1 MNKNILLHK
10 NKIEYFIACAIIFS
24 FHLPLIILGQ
34 NGYIMIDDVLNLEF
48 LYKHLLKING
58 LLFELNPNFVIP
70 NIYSDGLSLGYI
82 HSRFNIIDLL
92 FYFFNSF
99 DAYIINSILIKLIG
113 FFSMRLLINQN
124 YSSIGSLNTFLI
136 SISFSL
142 IPLNSIYGLTVIGI
156 PLLFVSFS
164 NLLKNEK
171 LPLSFFMIFLY
182 VIYSTPLTYPFITFY
197 LLTYLVY
204 KLFYSEDKKRL
215 KTFTFGIFLFVFI
228 ILVTEYSL
236 ISFSSSDS
244 HRVLR
249 TLYET
254 PSPSIYGIIY
264 GIIKYTFL
272 GSYHPSLFIPI
283 ALMLLLILNFRKI
296 KGTLLLI
303 VLLIIINRLVDLVR
317 PFIENT
323 IGDYFQIIKVFDIG
337 RLTWLNPFLFFLAL
351 IIIIKS
357 ITETKKSKNLII
369 VLLVIQSL
377 FNLVRSPEFTFN
389 LMNNKLAG
397 EYFFNDDFI
406 VKNLDSFRSSPTDIN
421 WLSSLNYNEFLST
434 DLFDEIDRHISLEQ
448 NEYRIISYGLDPS
461 VFHFNGFYTIDG
473 YTSNHS
479 KEYHLTF
486 DNIQPS
492 NKIKSSHLLLLK
504 NEFCRHCTT
513 DKGPF
518 SIERLNIDYQA
529 IKSLNGKYLISAINI
544 LNDDNLILEN
554 IFENSFYKILL
565 YKIR

>member
-1 MNKNILLHK
+1 
-10 NKIEYFIACAIIFS
+10 
-24 FHLPLIILGQ
+24 
-34 NGYIMIDDVLNLEF
+34 
-48 LYKHLLKING
+48 
-58 LLFELNPNFVIP
+58 
-70 NIYSDGLSLGYI
+70 
-82 HSRFNIIDLL
+82 
-92 FYFFNSF
+92 
-99 DAYIINSILIKLIG
+99 
-113 FFSMRLLINQN
+113 
-124 YSSIGSLNTFLI
+124 
-136 SISFSL
+136 
-142 IPLNSIYGLTVIGI
+142 
-156 PLLFVSFS
+156 
-164 NLLKNEK
+164 
-171 LPLSFFMIFLY
+171 MIFLY

-204 KLFYSEDKKRL
+204 QLFYSVDKKRL
-215 KTFTFGIFLFVFI
+215 KTFTFGIFLFVSI

-283 ALMLLLILNFRKI
+283 ALMLLLILNFRKV

-303 VLLIIINRLVDLVR
+303 IFLIIINRLVDLVR

-377 FNLVRSPEFTFN
+377 FNLIRSPEFTFN

-397 EYFFNDDFI
+397 IFF
-406 VKNLDSFRSSPTDIN
+406 
-421 WLSSLNYNEFLST
+421 
-434 DLFDEIDRHISLEQ
+434 
-448 NEYRIISYGLDPS
+448 
-461 VFHFNGFYTIDG
+461 
-473 YTSNHS
+473 
-479 KEYHLTF
+479 
-486 DNIQPS
+486 
-492 NKIKSSHLLLLK
+492 
-504 NEFCRHCTT
+504 
-513 DKGPF
+513 
-518 SIERLNIDYQA
+518 
-529 IKSLNGKYLISAINI
+529 
-544 LNDDNLILEN
+544 
-554 IFENSFYKILL
+554 
-565 YKIR
+565 